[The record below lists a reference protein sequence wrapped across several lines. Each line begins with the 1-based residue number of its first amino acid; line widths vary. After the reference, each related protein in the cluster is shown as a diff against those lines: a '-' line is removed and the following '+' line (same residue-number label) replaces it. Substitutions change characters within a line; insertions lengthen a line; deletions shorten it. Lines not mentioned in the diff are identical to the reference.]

1 LNQIYLC
8 KEICNHLLTRDNI
21 VTLYLYEMITVSVI
35 ILLLLCRSRINTG
48 RFIFVAVITMIN
60 VEYFARWF
68 NSINIGFNVDLITIY
83 LFIWQ
88 LIALV
93 FCWMWHELASPILFI
108 EQVSICI
115 VTGLEAFM
123 LHNIILRYIPTRI
136 IVIFLWLLSFVDK

>member
-1 LNQIYLC
+1 
-8 KEICNHLLTRDNI
+8 
-21 VTLYLYEMITVSVI
+21 MITVSVI

-108 EQVSICI
+108 EQVSLCV